1 MLGLSTAATSLTR
14 CGLEAGA
21 KLVLCLYTG
30 QMNSISERPCPPPL
44 PLEELAQIAE
54 EYSRHPTV
62 RSLLCEISR
71 LQALA
76 LVANEAQEGIRRS
89 LGNGID
95 VILCTVRESLA
106 AEPAVRR
113 PWLGEAQKAFPCA
126 LSLEQLRQTRDTW
139 RGDGLVRKLLW
150 EIWRLQRFACRCD
163 QLVRSMCG
171 VQLDEAGPAI
181 QELSD
186 MLDREPAV
194 MWQRRWHSE
203 LLLCASERTL
213 NPKED
218 AVRRPGAHD
227 EMESE
232 FLEAGRG
239 ARRPI
244 VRR

>member
-1 MLGLSTAATSLTR
+1 M
-14 CGLEAGA
+14 
-21 KLVLCLYTG
+21 LCLYTG

-95 VILCTVRESLA
+95 VILNTIREALA
-106 AEPAVRR
+106 VEPAVQKRAQR
-113 PWLGEAQKAFPCA
+113 EALKALPHP
-126 LSLEQLRQTRDTW
+126 LSLEQLRRIRDTW

-163 QLVRSMCG
+163 QLIRSMCS
-171 VQLDEAGPAI
+171 VQLDEAGPAAC
-181 QELSD
+181 ELSS
-186 MLDREPAV
+186 MLEREPAV
-194 MWQRRWHSE
+194 MWQRRWHRE
-203 LLLCASERTL
+203 LLLGPSAQAMDSQG
-213 NPKED
+213 D
-218 AVRRPGAHD
+218 AVRNPSTHD
-227 EMESE
+227 VMEEE
-232 FLEAGRG
+232 FARGGRNSVEAIP
-239 ARRPI
+239 RR
-244 VRR
+244 